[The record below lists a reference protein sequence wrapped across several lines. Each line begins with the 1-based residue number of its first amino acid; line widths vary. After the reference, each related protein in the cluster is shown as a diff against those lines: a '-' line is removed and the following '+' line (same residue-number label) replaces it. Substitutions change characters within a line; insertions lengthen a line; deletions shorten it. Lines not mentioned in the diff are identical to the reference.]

1 MAKSKWLRSVRLRAA
16 DEDVVDGNVD
26 QLDDVANNAHDQE
39 TDTDS
44 LRDADE
50 LPLIRLC

>member
-1 MAKSKWLRSVRLRAA
+1 MTPGGLLVWECLLNVARLT
-16 DEDVVDGNVD
+16 
-26 QLDDVANNAHDQE
+26 HDQE

-50 LPLIRLC
+50 LPLVRLCRVLVRRAEVRY